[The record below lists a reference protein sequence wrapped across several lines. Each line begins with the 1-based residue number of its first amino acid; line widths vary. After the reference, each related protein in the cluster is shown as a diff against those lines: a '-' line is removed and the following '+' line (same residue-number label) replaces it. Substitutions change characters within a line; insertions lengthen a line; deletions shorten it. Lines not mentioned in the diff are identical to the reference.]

1 MALLKQT
8 VASQEEKIENLE
20 EEVKE
25 LNKKL
30 EEALRVGVQEQKK
43 KKRGI
48 IGEILHTYSLPK
60 KLKIMYMLNPILMN
74 WIPRFNIYKMKRWC

>member
-20 EEVKE
+20 EEAKE

-43 KKRGI
+43 KEVLLERYCT
-48 IGEILHTYSLPK
+48 HTVFQR
-60 KLKIMYMLNPILMN
+60 N
-74 WIPRFNIYKMKRWC
+74 

>member
-8 VASQEEKIENLE
+8 VASQEEKNENLE
-20 EEVKE
+20 EEAKE

-43 KKRGI
+43 KKEVLLERYCT
-48 IGEILHTYSLPK
+48 HTVFQR
-60 KLKIMYMLNPILMN
+60 N
-74 WIPRFNIYKMKRWC
+74 

>member
-20 EEVKE
+20 EEAKE

-74 WIPRFNIYKMKRWC
+74 WIPRFNI